1 MRVRPA
7 KTKEEKIKSIN
18 KSNFETMEKKEFRG
32 EYLAPKVKV
41 VEMQAKQQMLAGSG
55 DIDRM
60 NYGSDINGDD
70 NF

>member
-1 MRVRPA
+1 
-7 KTKEEKIKSIN
+7 
-18 KSNFETMEKKEFRG
+18 MEKKDFRG

-60 NYGSDINGDD
+60 NYGYDRNGDD